1 MFTLWYFV
9 YDTAERIL
17 RYSAAGHHPSF
28 LLASEESEPV
38 PLWLRAPSIGMLPP
52 RAWPAGEA
60 RISPGSRLYVF
71 SDGAFEIFDAE
82 GEQWQIE
89 NLRQIIK
96 SGAASDVGEAQRLY
110 QSVRAAARPGPLDD
124 DFSMLVLHFS

>member
-1 MFTLWYFV
+1 
-9 YDTAERIL
+9 
-17 RYSAAGHHPSF
+17 
-28 LLASEESEPV
+28 
-38 PLWLRAPSIGMLPP
+38 MLPP
-52 RAWPAGEA
+52 RALAGRRG

-82 GEQWQIE
+82 GRTMAIE